1 MLRTETIEPGT
12 LDILKKCMQLPSLVP
27 FILVGGTALSLQ
39 YGHRMSID
47 LDFFGAVDKLDSE
60 AIKTDLDSIGT
71 TILSSQSNVM
81 LGFYVDEVKID
92 VVKYK
97 YKLIENPIIIDS
109 IRMAH
114 PKDIGAMKL
123 AAVSGRGKKKD
134 YYDLFFLLQKY
145 SLSQLMEFNKLK
157 FPDSNEMIIL
167 KSIGY
172 FEDADNDADA
182 ILFEKISWNDVK
194 LSISQHLKNYLNSNE
209 TK

>member
-1 MLRTETIEPGT
+1 M
-12 LDILKKCMQLPSLVP
+12 KLPSLAP

-47 LDFFGAVDKLDSE
+47 LEFFGTVDQLDSE
-60 AIKTDLDSIGT
+60 AIKTELDSIGN
-71 TILSSQSNVM
+71 TIFSSESSVM
-81 LGFYVDEVKID
+81 LGFYVNQVKVDI
-92 VVKYK
+92 VKYK

-182 ILFEKISWNDVK
+182 ILFEKISWNEVK
-194 LSISQHLKNYLNSNE
+194 RSNNQHLKNYLNSNE

>member
-12 LDILKKCMQLPSLVP
+12 LDILIKCMKLPSLAP

-47 LDFFGAVDKLDSE
+47 LDFFGTVDQLDSE
-60 AIKTDLDSIGT
+60 AIKTELDSIGN
-71 TILSSQSNVM
+71 TIFSSESSVM
-81 LGFYVDEVKID
+81 LGFYVNQVKVDI
-92 VVKYK
+92 VKYK

-182 ILFEKISWNDVK
+182 ILFEKISWNEVK
-194 LSISQHLKNYLNSNE
+194 RSNNQHLRNYLN
-209 TK
+209 

>member
-12 LDILKKCMQLPSLVP
+12 LDILKRCMKLPSLSP

-47 LDFFGAVDKLDSE
+47 LDFFGAVDQLDVDG
-60 AIKTDLDSIGT
+60 IKTDLETIGT

-97 YKLIENPIIIDS
+97 YKLIEKPIVIDS
-109 IRMAH
+109 IRMAD

-145 SLSQLMEFNKLK
+145 SLSQLLEYNRIK
-157 FPDSNEMIIL
+157 FPNSNEMIIL

-182 ILFEKISWNDVK
+182 ILLEKISWRDVK

>member
-12 LDILKKCMQLPSLVP
+12 LDILIKCMKLPSLAP

-47 LDFFGAVDKLDSE
+47 LDFFGTVDQLDSE
-60 AIKTDLDSIGT
+60 AIKTELDSIGN
-71 TILSSQSNVM
+71 TIFSSESSVM
-81 LGFYVDEVKID
+81 LGFYVNEVKVDI
-92 VVKYK
+92 VKYK

-182 ILFEKISWNDVK
+182 ILFEKISWNEVK
-194 LSISQHLKNYLNSNE
+194 RSNNQHLKNYLNSNE

>member
-12 LDILKKCMQLPSLVP
+12 LDILKKCMQLPSLAP

-39 YGHRMSID
+39 YGHRRSID

-60 AIKTDLDSIGT
+60 AIKTDLESIGST
-71 TILSSQSNVM
+71 KFSSESNVM
-81 LGFYVDEVKID
+81 LGFFVENVKID

-97 YKLIENPIIIDS
+97 YKLVEAPIIIDS

-134 YYDLFFLLQKY
+134 YYDLYFLLQEY
-145 SLSQLMEFNKLK
+145 SLKQLLEVNKLK
-157 FPDSNEMIIL
+157 FPDSNEMVIL
-167 KSIGY
+167 KSISY
-172 FEDADNDADA
+172 FEDADNDADV

-194 LSISQHLKNYLNSNE
+194 LSITHHLNNYLNSNE

>member
-12 LDILKKCMQLPSLVP
+12 LDILIKCMKLPSLAP

-47 LDFFGAVDKLDSE
+47 LDFFGTVDQLDSE
-60 AIKTDLDSIGT
+60 AIKTELDSIGNK
-71 TILSSQSNVM
+71 IFSSESSVM
-81 LGFYVDEVKID
+81 LGFYVNEVKVDI
-92 VVKYK
+92 VKYK
-97 YKLIENPIIIDS
+97 YKLIESPIIIDT

-114 PKDIGAMKL
+114 TKDIGAMKL
-123 AAVSGRGKKKD
+123 AAVCGRGKKKD

-145 SLSQLMEFNKLK
+145 SLKQLLEFNKLK

-182 ILFEKISWNDVK
+182 ILFEKISWNEVK
-194 LSISQHLKNYLNSNE
+194 RSITQHLRNYLN
-209 TK
+209 

>member
-12 LDILKKCMQLPSLVP
+12 LDILIKCMKLPSLAP

-47 LDFFGAVDKLDSE
+47 LEFFGTVDQLDSE
-60 AIKTDLDSIGT
+60 AIKTELDSIGN
-71 TILSSQSNVM
+71 TIFSSESSVM
-81 LGFYVDEVKID
+81 LGFYVNQVKVDI
-92 VVKYK
+92 VKYK

-182 ILFEKISWNDVK
+182 ILFEKISWNEVK
-194 LSISQHLKNYLNSNE
+194 RSNNQHLKNYLNSNE

>member
-12 LDILKKCMQLPSLVP
+12 LDILIKCMKLPSLAP
-27 FILVGGTALSLQ
+27 FILVGGTAPSLQ

-47 LDFFGAVDKLDSE
+47 VDFFGTVDQLDSE
-60 AIKTDLDSIGT
+60 AIKTELDSIGN
-71 TILSSQSNVM
+71 TIFSSESSVM
-81 LGFYVDEVKID
+81 LGFYVNQVKVDI
-92 VVKYK
+92 VKYK

-182 ILFEKISWNDVK
+182 ILFEKISWNEVK
-194 LSISQHLKNYLNSNE
+194 RSNNQHLKNYLN
-209 TK
+209 

>member
-1 MLRTETIEPGT
+1 
-12 LDILKKCMQLPSLVP
+12 
-27 FILVGGTALSLQ
+27 
-39 YGHRMSID
+39 
-47 LDFFGAVDKLDSE
+47 
-60 AIKTDLDSIGT
+60 
-71 TILSSQSNVM
+71 M

-182 ILFEKISWNDVK
+182 ILFEKISWNEVK
-194 LSISQHLKNYLNSNE
+194 RSNNQHLKNYLNSNE